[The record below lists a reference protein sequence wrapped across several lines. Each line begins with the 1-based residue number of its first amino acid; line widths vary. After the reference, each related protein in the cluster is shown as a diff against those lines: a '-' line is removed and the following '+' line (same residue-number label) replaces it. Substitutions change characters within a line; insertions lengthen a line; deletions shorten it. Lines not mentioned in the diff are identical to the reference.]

1 MTPMPASRSA
11 RATTFAPRSWPSRP
25 GLATTTRIRVL
36 MGASSGQIVT
46 RLNVPLPRTVRK
58 VGPSARTCGAAGEF
72 ATVCHIPPRG
82 LPWVRFD
89 AAVERGGRLT
99 ARRVCVPPRQVP
111 AEYRGRRRVPQ
122 PARSRY
128 VAVVTT
134 AIVGAGVV
142 VCAGAAIPDAKMG
155 TPYASGDATTLAI
168 SVEDRQAAL
177 DRASRTDDRGG
188 PPVSVE
194 QAAPDV
200 WLLPLHQYTLTTL
213 FEMRWGEMHTGLDMA
228 IGYGTP
234 YMAAHAGTVIL

>member
-1 MTPMPASRSA
+1 M
-11 RATTFAPRSWPSRP
+11 
-25 GLATTTRIRVL
+25 
-36 MGASSGQIVT
+36 
-46 RLNVPLPRTVRK
+46 
-58 VGPSARTCGAAGEF
+58 
-72 ATVCHIPPRG
+72 
-82 LPWVRFD
+82 
-89 AAVERGGRLT
+89 
-99 ARRVCVPPRQVP
+99 PPRQVP

-142 VCAGAAIPDAKMG
+142 VGAGAAIPDAKMG
-155 TPYASGDATTLAI
+155 TPYASGDATTLAL

-234 YMAAHAGTVIL
+234 YMAAHAGTVILARYNGGFGYNIQIDHGNGIVTVYGHSSKLLVHEGQHVDAGQVIGLIGDTGYSFGNHLHYEVRINGVAVDPIPFMLQRGVDVVKRLEAARGGIVIS